1 MIATQAAV
9 EAVLSA
15 ATPRDETKETK
26 PEEESMEV
34 EPPHKRQALGIDF
47 TSLVKEAVYDD
58 PQVQCIVLV
67 SNSVTSELEIPM
79 KCFWP
84 KTSYFE

>member
-15 ATPRDETKETK
+15 ATPRDEAKETK
-26 PEEESMEV
+26 SEEENVEG
-34 EPPHKRQALGIDF
+34 EPPNKRQAIGIDF

-58 PQVQCIVLV
+58 TQVQCTVL
-67 SNSVTSELEIPM
+67 M
-79 KCFWP
+79 K
-84 KTSYFE
+84 Y